1 MREATTAALAYQ
13 LQHQTTYLLRRSL
26 DFDSQCNRDVVR
38 LTCPA
43 VRVQPPIAIQSM
55 DGCGHD
61 FYLKMVHSRWRS
73 VAGSLIVLKT
83 MFAHT
88 QATEKGEELPP
99 NYSCRSRSTHNVTS
113 ARSRQ
118 RRFGGTAAVARELQF
133 HVNNLAP
140 LLAVC
145 SAPWEWNAG
154 LGSGARVQLARSH
167 AHSASTQP
175 PRGAS
180 TEAPSS

>member
-1 MREATTAALAYQ
+1 
-13 LQHQTTYLLRRSL
+13 
-26 DFDSQCNRDVVR
+26 
-38 LTCPA
+38 
-43 VRVQPPIAIQSM
+43 M

-61 FYLKMVHSRWRS
+61 FHLKMVHSRWRS

-145 SAPWEWNAG
+145 PPPWECNAG
-154 LGSGARVQLARSH
+154 LGSGASVQFAATPTRRPRSRR
-167 AHSASTQP
+167 AERQLKR
-175 PRGAS
+175 RGAKGTTATVGCAS
-180 TEAPSS
+180 MAARAARPRA

>member
-1 MREATTAALAYQ
+1 M
-13 LQHQTTYLLRRSL
+13 
-26 DFDSQCNRDVVR
+26 
-38 LTCPA
+38 
-43 VRVQPPIAIQSM
+43 
-55 DGCGHD
+55 
-61 FYLKMVHSRWRS
+61 
-73 VAGSLIVLKT
+73 AGSLIVLKT

-145 SAPWEWNAG
+145 PAPWEWNVGICKRA
-154 LGSGARVQLARSH
+154 SVQLAATLARRPRSRR
-167 AHSASTQP
+167 AERQLKRRRVKATTAAVGCASMAA
-175 PRGAS
+175 RAAS
-180 TEAPSS
+180 QRA